1 MSDPDQIRNE
11 IEATRAELSGDVN
24 ALAGSVKPGN
34 VARRQ
39 ADKVRS
45 GVSALKDNVMG
56 TAEDLTHNVKDTA
69 SDLGQSASGAAGG
82 TKSAVRQKARGN
94 PLAAGL
100 VAFAAG
106 WLVSSLIPATEAEQQ
121 GATALKE
128 RAEPLKEQVTSAVKE
143 VASNLQ
149 EPARDAV
156 EQVKSS
162 ATDSAQ
168 TVKEEAQGAA
178 SDVKGSSQEAA
189 GRVREQA

>member
-24 ALAGSVKPGN
+24 ALADSVKPGN

-45 GVSALKDNVMG
+45 GVSSLKDNVMG
-56 TAEDLTHNVKDTA
+56 TAEDLTHSVKDTA

-106 WLVSSLIPATEAEQQ
+106 WLVSSLIPATQAEQQ

-128 RAEPLKEQVTSAVKE
+128 KAEPLKQEVTSAVKE

-178 SDVKGSSQEAA
+178 SDVKDSSQEAA

>member
-24 ALAGSVKPGN
+24 ALADSVKPGN

-45 GVSALKDNVMG
+45 GVSSLKDNVMG
-56 TAEDLTHNVKDTA
+56 TAEDIGHNVKDTA

-106 WLVSSLIPATEAEQQ
+106 WLISSLIPASEAEQQ

-128 RAEPLKEQVTSAVKE
+128 KAEPLTEQVTSAVKE

>member
-24 ALAGSVKPGN
+24 ALADSVKPGN

-45 GVSALKDNVMG
+45 GVSSLKDNVMG
-56 TAEDLTHNVKDTA
+56 TAEDLTHSVKDTA

-128 RAEPLKEQVTSAVKE
+128 KAEPLKEQVTSAVKE

-178 SDVKGSSQEAA
+178 SDVKDSSQEAA

>member
-24 ALAGSVKPGN
+24 ALADSVKPGN

-45 GVSALKDNVMG
+45 GVSSLKDNVMG

-106 WLVSSLIPATEAEQQ
+106 WLVSSLIPATQAEQQ

-128 RAEPLKEQVTSAVKE
+128 KAEPLKEQVTSAVKE

-178 SDVKGSSQEAA
+178 SDVKDSSQEAA